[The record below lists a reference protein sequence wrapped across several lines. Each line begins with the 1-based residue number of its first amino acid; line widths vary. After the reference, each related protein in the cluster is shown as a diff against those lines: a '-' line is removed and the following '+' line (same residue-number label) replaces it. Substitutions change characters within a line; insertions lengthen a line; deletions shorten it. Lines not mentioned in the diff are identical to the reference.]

1 MSGFT
6 YNSEQLECI
15 KQIGMFTDVKKPFS
29 RFLINGSAGTG
40 KTTILISSIINYL
53 NNAIMSRYDY
63 FQAVVKNKKW
73 ELLECLDNFII
84 AAPTNKAKDVLVS
97 KYNAYIARL
106 NSSEKASE
114 KASDAKCNDGIT
126 DCWLLEEI
134 ARNQINFLTVSQV
147 LSISR
152 VINEMG
158 EEEFT
163 KGNEKKI
170 ADKYNKPAFDNTVI
184 IIDECS
190 MLDCNTNKVL
200 CVIRCPIIFIG
211 DYCQLPPVNEELSKV
226 FELCKGELVTNETNA
241 KDGGNIVIF
250 RLQKVERCKQ
260 DITEIANVLRNKIYG
275 ILPDFNLLSYKVA
288 DMIQYPKKM
297 EKWLDVYV
305 DEINAKLRTF
315 QISSVAKIDSSSAS
329 SSASSIASS
338 IASSSASSSA
348 STSASSIASSS
359 ASSSASTS
367 ASRSASTSASGNG
380 GNDSMALAWTNK
392 CCASLN
398 QKIRNKL
405 FIQTIMNYDVEVD
418 NDPELEDI
426 CDVNSHF
433 LIKGDKLIVKAPYYK
448 YGYKI
453 YSSSITYVTR
463 VEKRQYNPLS
473 FREWCNLANKIKQAE
488 RGITTTS
495 MGEMFAINLEEVLD
509 KPIANP
515 LARKIQQKTVLDYFS
530 TNMNPTGTN
539 VNNLHLDKPIDAIQK
554 ERQELLEMRN
564 TFFVYHTL
572 GNVLLECVFEFSDPI
587 AIKYATLCSG
597 FNILEIKTLQNHEE
611 KEEKYIKWH
620 RAVATKLF
628 GIPIDRLHCKK
639 CLFFID
645 KFAGIMDKSSNIA
658 DMINATAGM
667 CFNMYMTD
675 LAVTTTSSSY
685 INYGIPVLDMLD
697 KNNLDT
703 ITNIRNVIK
712 SSYEVKI
719 ILPKKDLSELK
730 SINIMLGEEDNGAK
744 YITMS
749 QMLGHYLNHVITSTY
764 LEVDYGY
771 ALTVHK
777 SQGSTYDDVFIE
789 YGNLLANKKDAE
801 KYRLLYTA
809 ITRSSG
815 KLHIYF

>member
-1 MSGFT
+1 MTTFKP
-6 YNSEQLECI
+6 NDEQLECM
-15 KQIGMFTDVKKPFS
+15 KQISGFINVKKPFS

-40 KTTILISSIINYL
+40 KTTILITSIINYL
-53 NNAIMSRYDY
+53 NDAIMSRYDY
-63 FQAVVKNKKW
+63 FLAAVKNDKW

-97 KYNAYIARL
+97 KYNTYIAGL
-106 NSSEKASE
+106 NASTGSSTGS
-114 KASDAKCNDGIT
+114 IT
-126 DCWLLEEI
+126 DCWLLGEI
-134 ARNQINFLTVSQV
+134 ARNQIDFLTVSQV

-170 ADKYNKPAFDNTVI
+170 ADKYSKPAFDNTVI

-190 MLDCNTNKVL
+190 MLDSFTNKIL

-211 DYCQLPPVNEELSKV
+211 DYCQLPPVNEELSTV
-226 FELCKGELVTNETNA
+226 FELGKGTLATTTSTNGASVGAANPGLDTSNV
-241 KDGGNIVIF
+241 IIF
-250 RLQKVERCKQ
+250 RLKKVERCKQ
-260 DITEIANVLRNKIYG
+260 DITEIANVLRDKIYG
-275 ILPDFNLLSYKVA
+275 VLPDFNLLRYKVA
-288 DMIQYPKKM
+288 DMIHYPKKM
-297 EKWLDVYV
+297 EKWLDIYV
-305 DEINAKLRTF
+305 DEINAKLRSF
-315 QISSVAKIDSSSAS
+315 QAGLIAGAGTVADNGGI
-329 SSASSIASS
+329 
-338 IASSSASSSA
+338 
-348 STSASSIASSS
+348 
-359 ASSSASTS
+359 
-367 ASRSASTSASGNG
+367 G

-392 CCASLN
+392 CCAGLN
-398 QKIRNKL
+398 QKVRNKL
-405 FIQTIMNYDVEVD
+405 FIQTIMNYDAEVD
-418 NDPELEDI
+418 DEPDLEDI
-426 CDVNSHF
+426 DDVNAHF
-433 LIKGDKLIVKAPYYK
+433 LIKGDKLLVKAPYYK

-463 VEKRQYNPLS
+463 LEKTTYKPLT

-488 RGITTTS
+488 RGITTNGNS
-495 MGEMFAINLEEVLD
+495 DGSGSEMFPINLEDVLIEPTASS
-509 KPIANP
+509 KTS
-515 LARKIQQKTVLDYFS
+515 KTQQKTVLDYFATATS
-530 TNMNPTGTN
+530 TDGKNEPESQ
-539 VNNLHLDKPIDAIQK
+539 VRECELQK
-554 ERQELLEMRN
+554 ERKELLDMRN
-564 TFFVYHTL
+564 TFFQYHTL
-572 GNVLLECVFEFSDPI
+572 GFVLLEGTFEFRDPI
-587 AIKYATLCSG
+587 AIKYAAICPG

-620 RAVATKLF
+620 RAVSTKLF
-628 GIPIDRLHCKK
+628 GIPIDRIHCKK

-645 KFAGIMDKSSNIA
+645 KFAAIMNKSCNIA
-658 DMINATAGM
+658 DMINATEGLV
-667 CFNMYMTD
+667 FNMYMTD

-697 KNNLDT
+697 KNNLET

-712 SSYEVKI
+712 GSYEVKI

-730 SINIMLGEEDNGAK
+730 SINKMLGEDDNGAK

-789 YGNLLANKKDAE
+789 YGNLLANKKDSE

-809 ITRSSG
+809 ITRSAG
-815 KLHIYF
+815 KLHVYY